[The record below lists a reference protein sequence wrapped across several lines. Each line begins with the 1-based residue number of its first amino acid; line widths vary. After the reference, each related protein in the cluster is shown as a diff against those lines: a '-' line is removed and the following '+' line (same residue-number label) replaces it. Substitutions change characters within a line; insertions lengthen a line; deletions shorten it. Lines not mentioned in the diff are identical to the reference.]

1 MKKVPSLWTKPNHRK
16 HKNTQTETKHG
27 ATGGSKQKEKRS
39 SQVKFRIWQ
48 SICMLWL
55 LNKTTTVL
63 SLVHHQQPTETC
75 SCFTVRS
82 LSNTFQAHKIWKTTW
97 NFHLEWMA
105 RTEEKI
111 SLFSQL
117 DTRNRREV
125 KRIKDYLVERP
136 FWFTLKLERFGEQWR
151 KMDHPNILFP
161 YLPSFSLLFSSLFYL
176 AETKQEKIRKRK
188 RISPLLP
195 FPFTSHHTITYTI
208 QMEHKTLDDVFGS
221 KPIKTLATAA
231 DWPNKTRKI
240 RTKN

>member
-1 MKKVPSLWTKPNHRK
+1 MKKVPSFWTKPNHRK

-82 LSNTFQAHKIWKTTW
+82 LSNTFQAHKIWTTTW

-105 RTEEKI
+105 RTEEK

-161 YLPSFSLLFSSLFYL
+161 YLPSFSLLFPFLPCRNQTREDSEKKANFSSF
-176 AETKQEKIRKRK
+176 TI
-188 RISPLLP
+188 PLH
-195 FPFTSHHTITYTI
+195 FPSHNNLYN
-208 QMEHKTLDDVFGS
+208 
-221 KPIKTLATAA
+221 
-231 DWPNKTRKI
+231 PNGA
-240 RTKN
+240 